1 MNILR
6 EVAGGVLKMFVG
18 DAGVLH
24 RHFPAAE
31 INELRAEFLVRGKK
45 CSAF

>member
-1 MNILR
+1 L
-6 EVAGGVLKMFVG
+6 VKQLV
-18 DAGVLH
+18 

-45 CSAF
+45 RGAFQYEIILTMDLEQFL